1 MSTHSCIVCVTIFST
16 GGKFQPVL
24 KFYIVTHSYS
34 NRPFLRALG
43 PATVV
48 AVVVVVV
55 VVVKYKSRH
64 LIIK

>member
-1 MSTHSCIVCVTIFST
+1 MSTRSCTVRVTIFS
-16 GGKFQPVL
+16 F

-34 NRPFLRALG
+34 NCPFLRALA
-43 PATVV
+43 PATV
-48 AVVVVVV
+48 VVVVVV